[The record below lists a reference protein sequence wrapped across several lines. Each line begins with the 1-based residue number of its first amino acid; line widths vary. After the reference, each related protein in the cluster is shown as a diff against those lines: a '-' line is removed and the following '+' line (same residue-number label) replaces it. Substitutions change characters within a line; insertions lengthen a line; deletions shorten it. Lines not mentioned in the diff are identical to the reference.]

1 MQAVKKNSFASEMV
15 DSFRVDDGKLP
26 SLPNAV
32 IYLEKAVSDETV
44 SLSVL
49 ADLLSK
55 DPVLA
60 ARLLRV
66 SNSTF
71 YRAMSPAE
79 NVPAAVTRIGL
90 LATRNIA
97 LGLLRNS
104 FKARNDVVAA
114 MITELW
120 MESLKTAAV
129 ANALAP
135 YYALL
140 DPQRALLGGLM
151 YNVGAMLLLTKLDEK
166 ADTFERADVQQVVD
180 EHAPEFGIRLLQH
193 WEMDPE
199 IIEVAATRDLWQR
212 DHDGA
217 PDLADLVLVAR
228 SCIPDVNGRRPDYAQ
243 CEALPSYGRINRY
256 LRLTEPLESVVDAAD
271 EAIERTLDLF
281 F

>member
-1 MQAVKKNSFASEMV
+1 MQVVQENSFASEMV
-15 DSFRVDDGKLP
+15 DTFRVDDGKLP

-32 IYLEKAVSDETV
+32 IYLERAVRDETV
-44 SLSVL
+44 SLAML
-49 ADLLSK
+49 ADLLTK

-66 SNSTF
+66 SNSSF

-79 NVPAAVTRIGL
+79 NIPSAVTRIGL

-104 FKARNDVVAA
+104 FKARNDIVAA
-114 MITELW
+114 MISELW
-120 MESLKTAAV
+120 MDSLKTAAV
-129 ANALAP
+129 ASALAP
-135 YYALL
+135 YYALV

-166 ADTFERADVQQVVD
+166 TDTIERADVQQMID
-180 EHAPEFGIRLLQH
+180 EHAPEFGIKLLQH
-193 WEMDPE
+193 WDMDPE
-199 IIEVAATRDLWQR
+199 IIEVAASRDLWGR
-212 DHDGA
+212 DHKEA

-228 SCIPDVNGRRPDYAQ
+228 SCIPDINGRKPDYAQ
-243 CEALPSYGRINRY
+243 CEILPSYIRINRY
-256 LRLTEPLESVVDAAD
+256 LNLTEPLETVVDSAND
-271 EAIERTLDLF
+271 AIERTLDLF